1 MKITSVSMNR
11 PLNRA
16 QGAIKK
22 VSSVSQPL
30 TMVATDEVTTPS
42 NQEADLDGLKNTGN
56 KSKPN
61 TDTLGTEVDVW
72 A

>member
-22 VSSVSQPL
+22 VSSVNQAL
-30 TMVATDEVTTPS
+30 TMETVDEVTTASKQDTPT
-42 NQEADLDGLKNTGN
+42 EPLKNTN
-56 KSKPN
+56 HKPKSQL
-61 TDTLGTEVDVW
+61 DTLGTEVDVW

>member
-22 VSSVSQPL
+22 VSSVNQPL
-30 TMVATDEVTTPS
+30 TMAPTDEVAAQPHHGAEIESLNNAKNKPKS
-42 NQEADLDGLKNTGN
+42 NL
-56 KSKPN
+56 
-61 TDTLGTEVDVW
+61 DTLGTEVDVW

>member
-22 VSSVSQPL
+22 VSSVNQAL
-30 TMVATDEVTTPS
+30 TTATVDEVTTASQQDTHAEPVKNPS
-42 NQEADLDGLKNTGN
+42 H
-56 KSKPN
+56 KSKSN
-61 TDTLGTEVDVW
+61 LDTLGSEVDVW